1 MKYKEFVSQFS
12 SEGVTKTSSRSFS
25 TNKLYIDQSSLNID
39 EQAFDLFEEYAKKNN
54 FVEKFNELISGQRLN
69 NTENREVTHFKYRNK
84 ESNIY
89 EASLE
94 KMEAIASDIKGRFKK
109 IIIFGIGGSYL
120 GPKLMADIF
129 SSQDLKIDFVTGSD
143 SSEYQK
149 YTEQDLSDCAF
160 IITSKSFSTIETLT
174 SYSTITNGKLLDQTY
189 AITSVVEKA
198 EAYGIDSNNIA
209 EIDLGTGGRF
219 SIWSAVNLGL
229 FICLG
234 RAGFENF
241 LAGAKSI
248 DDLSSL
254 DTENNPALALAIQD
268 LIMNNVLGMDS
279 TLILNYDY
287 RLRDF
292 SSYAQQLEMES
303 LGKNVDRDTGETLS
317 YETGSIV
324 WGGYGPRSQHSFFQ
338 HLFQGTKEAN
348 TYFIVSKTDNLNFKQ
363 FKGQTA
369 SLISG
374 NDNELD
380 PHKKVTKRRFSSLI
394 LEDLSP
400 ESIGEL
406 IAIWE
411 NKTIF
416 MSMFWNINP
425 FDQWGVELGKINTKK
440 EIE

>member
-94 KMEAIASDIKGRFKK
+94 KMEALASEIKGRFKK

-174 SYSTITNGKLLDQTY
+174 SYNTITNGKLLDQTY

-254 DTENNPALALAIQD
+254 DTKSNPALALAIQD

-380 PHKKVTKRRFSSLI
+380 PHKKVTKRRFSSLV

>member
-54 FVEKFNELISGQRLN
+54 FVEKFNGLISGQRLN

-248 DDLSSL
+248 DDLSSI
-254 DTENNPALALAIQD
+254 DTKSNPALALAIQD

-380 PHKKVTKRRFSSLI
+380 PHKKVTKRRFSSLV

>member
-12 SEGVTKTSSRSFS
+12 SEGVTKISSRSFS

-39 EQAFDLFEEYAKKNN
+39 EQAFDLYEEYAKKNN

-94 KMEAIASDIKGRFKK
+94 KMEALASEIKGRFKK

-189 AITSVVEKA
+189 AITSAVEKA

-254 DTENNPALALAIQD
+254 DTKNNPALALAIQD

>member
-94 KMEAIASDIKGRFKK
+94 KMEALASDIKGRFKK

-174 SYSTITNGKLLDQTY
+174 SYNTITNGKLLDQTY

-248 DDLSSL
+248 DDLSSI
-254 DTENNPALALAIQD
+254 DTKSNPALALAIQD

-380 PHKKVTKRRFSSLI
+380 PHKKVTKRRFSSLV

>member
-54 FVEKFNELISGQRLN
+54 FVEKFNGLISGQRLN

-94 KMEAIASDIKGRFKK
+94 KMEALASEIKGRFKK

-248 DDLSSL
+248 DDLSSI
-254 DTENNPALALAIQD
+254 DTKSNPALALAIQD

-380 PHKKVTKRRFSSLI
+380 PHKKVTKRRFSSLV

>member
-54 FVEKFNELISGQRLN
+54 FVEKFNGLISGQRLN

-94 KMEAIASDIKGRFKK
+94 KMEALASEIKGRFKK

-248 DDLSSL
+248 DDLSSI
-254 DTENNPALALAIQD
+254 DTKSNPALALAIQD

-348 TYFIVSKTDNLNFKQ
+348 TYFIVSKTDSLNFKQ

-380 PHKKVTKRRFSSLI
+380 PHKKVTKRRFSSLV

>member
-12 SEGVTKTSSRSFS
+12 SEGVTETSSRSFS

-54 FVEKFNELISGQRLN
+54 FVEKFNGLISGQRLN

-94 KMEAIASDIKGRFKK
+94 KMEALASEIKGRFKK

-248 DDLSSL
+248 DDLSSI
-254 DTENNPALALAIQD
+254 DTKSNPALALAIQD

-348 TYFIVSKTDNLNFKQ
+348 TYFIVSKTDSLNFKQ

>member
-94 KMEAIASDIKGRFKK
+94 KMEALASEIKGRFKK

-189 AITSVVEKA
+189 AITSIVEKA

-317 YETGSIV
+317 YETGSIL

-380 PHKKVTKRRFSSLI
+380 PHKKVTKRRFSSLV

>member
-12 SEGVTKTSSRSFS
+12 SESVTKTSSRSFS

-174 SYSTITNGKLLDQTY
+174 SYNTITNGKLLDQTY

-348 TYFIVSKTDNLNFKQ
+348 AYFIVSKTDNLNFKQ

-380 PHKKVTKRRFSSLI
+380 PHKKVTKRRFSSLV

>member
-12 SEGVTKTSSRSFS
+12 SESVTKTSSRSFS

-317 YETGSIV
+317 YETGSIL

-380 PHKKVTKRRFSSLI
+380 PHKKVTKRRFSSLV

>member
-94 KMEAIASDIKGRFKK
+94 KMEALASEIKGRFKK

-174 SYSTITNGKLLDQTY
+174 SYNTITNGKLLDQTY

-380 PHKKVTKRRFSSLI
+380 PHKKVTKRRFSSLV

>member
-54 FVEKFNELISGQRLN
+54 FVEKFNGLISGQRLN

-94 KMEAIASDIKGRFKK
+94 KMEALASEIKGRFKK

-380 PHKKVTKRRFSSLI
+380 PHKKVTKRRFSSLV

>member
-174 SYSTITNGKLLDQTY
+174 SYNTITNGKLLDQTY

-248 DDLSSL
+248 DDLSSI
-254 DTENNPALALAIQD
+254 DTKSNPALALAIQD

-380 PHKKVTKRRFSSLI
+380 PHKKVTKRRFSSLV

>member
-12 SEGVTKTSSRSFS
+12 SESVTKTSSRSFS

-174 SYSTITNGKLLDQTY
+174 SYNTITNGKLLDQTY

-380 PHKKVTKRRFSSLI
+380 PHKKVTKRRFSSLV

>member
-94 KMEAIASDIKGRFKK
+94 KMEALASEIKGRFKK

-174 SYSTITNGKLLDQTY
+174 SYNTITNGKLLDQTY

-248 DDLSSL
+248 DDLSSI
-254 DTENNPALALAIQD
+254 DTKSNPALALAIQD

-380 PHKKVTKRRFSSLI
+380 PHKKVTKRRFSSLV

>member
-54 FVEKFNELISGQRLN
+54 FVEKFNGLISGQRLN

-94 KMEAIASDIKGRFKK
+94 KMEALASEIKGRFKK

-174 SYSTITNGKLLDQTY
+174 SYNTITNGKLLDQTY

-248 DDLSSL
+248 DDLSSI
-254 DTENNPALALAIQD
+254 DTKSNPALALAIQD

-380 PHKKVTKRRFSSLI
+380 PHKKVTKRRFSSLV

>member
-54 FVEKFNELISGQRLN
+54 FVEKFNGLISGQRLN

-94 KMEAIASDIKGRFKK
+94 KMEALASDIKGRFKK

-248 DDLSSL
+248 DDLSSI
-254 DTENNPALALAIQD
+254 DTKSNPALALAIQD

-380 PHKKVTKRRFSSLI
+380 PHKKVTKRRFSSLV

>member
-12 SEGVTKTSSRSFS
+12 SESVTKTSSRSFS

-94 KMEAIASDIKGRFKK
+94 KMEALASEIKGRFKK

-248 DDLSSL
+248 DDLSSI
-254 DTENNPALALAIQD
+254 DTKSNPALALAIQD

-380 PHKKVTKRRFSSLI
+380 PHKKVTKRRFSSLV

>member
-248 DDLSSL
+248 DDLSSI
-254 DTENNPALALAIQD
+254 DTKSNPALALAIQD

-348 TYFIVSKTDNLNFKQ
+348 TYFIVSKTDSLNFKQ

-380 PHKKVTKRRFSSLI
+380 PHKKVTKRRFSSLV

>member
-1 MKYKEFVSQFS
+1 MKYQEFLSQFS
-12 SEGVTKTSSRSFS
+12 SESITRTSSRNFS
-25 TNKLYIDQSSLNID
+25 TNKIHIDQSALNVD
-39 EQAFDLFEEYAKKNN
+39 EKVFSMFEEYAKKNN
-54 FVEKFNELISGQRLN
+54 FIENFNELMSGERLN
-69 NTENREVTHFKYRNK
+69 NTENRAVTHFNYRDAK
-84 ESNIY
+84 SDIY
-89 EASLE
+89 EASLN
-94 KMEAIASDIKGRFKK
+94 KMETLASEIKSRFKK
-109 IIIFGIGGSYL
+109 ILIFGIGGSYL
-120 GPKLMADIF
+120 GPKLMNDIF
-129 SSQDLKIDFVTGSD
+129 SSQDIEIDFITGSD
-143 SSEYQK
+143 SAEYQN
-149 YTEQDLSDCAF
+149 YIEQDLSDCAF

-174 SYSTITNGKLLDQTY
+174 SYSAITKGKLLDQTF
-189 AITSVVEKA
+189 AVTSAVNKA
-198 EAYGIDSNNIA
+198 EAFGIDSNNIA
-209 EIDLGTGGRF
+209 QIDLGAGGRF

-229 FICLG
+229 FISLG
-234 RAGFENF
+234 RDGFEN
-241 LAGAKSI
+241 LLSGAKSI
-248 DDLSSL
+248 DDLSSI
-254 DTENNPALALAIQD
+254 DVNNNSALSLAIQD
-268 LIMNNVLGMDS
+268 LIMNNVLEMDS

-287 RLRDF
+287 KLRNF

-303 LGKNVDRDTGETLS
+303 LGKSIDRDTGQALS
-317 YETGSIV
+317 YDTGSIV

-363 FKGQTA
+363 FKGQTR

-380 PHKKVTKRRFSSLI
+380 PHKKVTKRRFSSLV